1 MVHYRRMVAAALHK
15 LEEDARESGA
25 PIDLGTGEGGGG
37 GGERGDGVDD
47 HVDDGS
53 FHGSTAQQVG
63 AMVLKLHAGDPQL
76 DREDWYQR
84 VRAALRGLTKDGEV
98 DMLNLNRF
106 RLAVEEEGDGV
117 TWKLN
122 VRFNDEDL
130 MQVEVE
136 VRANP
141 DSDTPRLDPRREDAR
156 VATQRPI
163 PPFSFAPSER
173 FFSTSLPAS
182 RYSPSPPAVI
192 HPSQPTCTCAQIREL
207 VRTKF
212 GARMS
217 AERVRLRFNGAEVGN
232 ITVEEYQATRLAEA
246 GVTDGSTLD
255 LMIEPVD
262 RDPEPDPEPEQDPE
276 PEPDREPDPEPEPE
290 PEPEEP
296 AAAPVEK
303 DTRLIHVHPSLD
315 PTGSYIY
322 QQENDTRPT
331 HCACRIC
338 GEMREKADFSATVWK
353 RRELERICKRC
364 VGKELTCRLC
374 SKPRDWCYYTG
385 LSHQIKRE
393 CDVCTQSGQ
402 CASRFCS
409 GCNQMKLKMDFSNK
423 QAQKKTEVR
432 MCQVCKGHEKLDKS
446 IGLKLREGDVI
457 VIEYSK
463 RGDKIGDMQCSNCGE
478 FKPNDQFSKS
488 QQKRSASARRC
499 LECLKTCLK
508 DVPHST
514 DSTSKPPKSTF
525 NPPESDTDEQLN
537 RHEVVEKEAVG
548 DGGWN
553 EGGDGWVNLVKE
565 SGDEREDDVEDDVED
580 DGFDDYYEEENE
592 ERNGDSRRASVNASL
607 GLPDDQDA
615 EFLDASDY
623 ERDSLSGDSH
633 ENCELY
639 GTLHSQ
645 VSSFAST
652 AGPDDSDLQDRLVV
666 QKKVS
671 EAITAL
677 YPEARLEVFGSGATG
692 LALKCADID
701 LVVLGVGPEPSA
713 GGGGFSR
720 NDREDLVRMLR
731 KIEKSLRREKIV
743 WKANVISTA
752 KVPIIK
758 MNAGRYA
765 VDLTVGASN
774 GLSAVQWIKDRVNDF
789 VAMRPLILV
798 LKKLLKTHHLDDAS
812 TGGCGGYLLV
822 SLVVSHLRQ
831 SGEPGRSANPNL
843 GALLLGFLRRFGNE
857 FDYSRMAVAA
867 GRPSGVIRAKDLVVG
882 PGAFGMRPMIL
893 AEDPQVSVARAVS
906 FSTLFFL
913 LLRGFVRWTT
923 VRRAR

>member
-1 MVHYRRMVAAALHK
+1 M
-15 LEEDARESGA
+15 
-25 PIDLGTGEGGGG
+25 
-37 GGERGDGVDD
+37 
-47 HVDDGS
+47 
-53 FHGSTAQQVG
+53 
-63 AMVLKLHAGDPQL
+63 
-76 DREDWYQR
+76 
-84 VRAALRGLTKDGEV
+84 
-98 DMLNLNRF
+98 
-106 RLAVEEEGDGV
+106 
-117 TWKLN
+117 
-122 VRFNDEDL
+122 
-130 MQVEVE
+130 
-136 VRANP
+136 
-141 DSDTPRLDPRREDAR
+141 
-156 VATQRPI
+156 
-163 PPFSFAPSER
+163 
-173 FFSTSLPAS
+173 
-182 RYSPSPPAVI
+182 
-192 HPSQPTCTCAQIREL
+192 
-207 VRTKF
+207 
-212 GARMS
+212 
-217 AERVRLRFNGAEVGN
+217 
-232 ITVEEYQATRLAEA
+232 
-246 GVTDGSTLD
+246 
-255 LMIEPVD
+255 
-262 RDPEPDPEPEQDPE
+262 
-276 PEPDREPDPEPEPE
+276 
-290 PEPEEP
+290 
-296 AAAPVEK
+296 
-303 DTRLIHVHPSLD
+303 
-315 PTGSYIY
+315 
-322 QQENDTRPT
+322 
-331 HCACRIC
+331 
-338 GEMREKADFSATVWK
+338 
-353 RRELERICKRC
+353 
-364 VGKELTCRLC
+364 
-374 SKPRDWCYYTG
+374 
-385 LSHQIKRE
+385 
-393 CDVCTQSGQ
+393 
-402 CASRFCS
+402 
-409 GCNQMKLKMDFSNK
+409 
-423 QAQKKTEVR
+423 
-432 MCQVCKGHEKLDKS
+432 DKS

-607 GLPDDQDA
+607 GLPDEEDA

-652 AGPDDSDLQDRLVV
+652 AGPDDSDLQNRLVI

-671 EAITAL
+671 EAIAAL

>member
-1 MVHYRRMVAAALHK
+1 M
-15 LEEDARESGA
+15 
-25 PIDLGTGEGGGG
+25 
-37 GGERGDGVDD
+37 
-47 HVDDGS
+47 
-53 FHGSTAQQVG
+53 
-63 AMVLKLHAGDPQL
+63 
-76 DREDWYQR
+76 
-84 VRAALRGLTKDGEV
+84 
-98 DMLNLNRF
+98 
-106 RLAVEEEGDGV
+106 
-117 TWKLN
+117 
-122 VRFNDEDL
+122 
-130 MQVEVE
+130 
-136 VRANP
+136 
-141 DSDTPRLDPRREDAR
+141 
-156 VATQRPI
+156 
-163 PPFSFAPSER
+163 
-173 FFSTSLPAS
+173 
-182 RYSPSPPAVI
+182 
-192 HPSQPTCTCAQIREL
+192 
-207 VRTKF
+207 
-212 GARMS
+212 
-217 AERVRLRFNGAEVGN
+217 RLRFNGAEVG
-232 ITVEEYQATRLAEA
+232 TRRGGDASNLGGDESTAQPSGTPLAEA

-262 RDPEPDPEPEQDPE
+262 R
-276 PEPDREPDPEPEPE
+276 EPEPE
-290 PEPEEP
+290 PELEEP
-296 AAAPVEK
+296 AAAPAVFPF
-303 DTRLIHVHPSLD
+303 L
-315 PTGSYIY
+315 YA
-322 QQENDTRPT
+322 T
-331 HCACRIC
+331 HCECRLC
-338 GEMREKADFSATVWK
+338 GEMREKADFSATFWK
-353 RRELERICKRC
+353 RTQAERICKFC
-364 VGKELTCRLC
+364 VGKEMTCHMC
-374 SKPRDWCYYTG
+374 SKKRLWRYYTTLG
-385 LSHQIKRE
+385 QQLKRE
-393 CDVCTQSGQ
+393 CDVCSQSGQ
-402 CASRFCS
+402 CALKFCS
-409 GCNQMKLKMDFSNK
+409 GCNQMKLKMDFSNT
-423 QAQKKTEVR
+423 QAQKKTKVR
-432 MCQVCKGHEKLDKS
+432 MCLICMSNAKVDKS
-446 IGLKLREGDVI
+446 IALNLRE
-457 VIEYSK
+457 EAFQSERPPFK
-463 RGDKIGDMQCSNCGE
+463 HCKCSSCGE
-478 FKPNDQFSKS
+478 VKPTDQFTKT
-488 QQKRSASARRC
+488 QRKRVTSARRC
-499 LECLKTCLK
+499 IVCLGKAETE
-508 DVPHST
+508 ST
-514 DSTSKPPKSTF
+514 LNPPDSTSNPPDSTLENTSNPPEGTS

-565 SGDEREDDVEDDVED
+565 SGDEQEDDVED

-607 GLPDDQDA
+607 GLPDEEDA
-615 EFLDASDY
+615 EFLEASDY

-652 AGPDDSDLQDRLVV
+652 AGPDDSDLQNRLVI

-671 EAITAL
+671 EAIVAL
-677 YPEARLEVFGSGATG
+677 YPEARLEIFGSGATG

-774 GLSAVQWIKDRVNDF
+774 GLSAVQWIKDRVNEF

-843 GALLLGFLRRFGNE
+843 GALLLGFLRRFGYD
-857 FDYSRMAVAA
+857 FDYARMAVAA
-867 GRPSGVIRAKDLVVG
+867 GRPSGVIRGKDLVVG
-882 PGAFGMRPMIL
+882 PGAFGRRPMIL

-906 FSTLFFL
+906 FFSFSFF
-913 LLRGFVRWTT
+913 GFVGWTT